1 MATQFVNTN
10 LVMETKWG
18 KEQATTKMLR
28 VDLFSAID
36 DEKENVFPNEMIR
49 YAICK
54 QDENKKFTNQ
64 FAVNVGN
71 NYVSHYLAADE
82 MLKRVA
88 ELMAGKQLE
97 SSPIV
102 IDNAPRNYKDVTK
115 SITFDAYYH
124 KEKATPV
131 VTVKLQR
138 KENKEDEKF
147 ESEIFY
153 FSMSKNIRRFNKEE
167 KPYDYSVVQ
176 FFLRLKMVMQG
187 LLDGSSTIKSVHY
200 RKIAEL
206 GNHNSS
212 SNDYKNKS
220 KSKKQAYTE
229 DAKNKADD
237 YDDDE
242 FPF

>member
-36 DEKENVFPNEMIR
+36 DEKENAFPNEMIR

-54 QDENKKFTNQ
+54 QDENKKFSNQ

-71 NYVSHYLAADE
+71 NYVSHYLAAEE
-82 MLKRVA
+82 MLKRAA

-124 KEKATPV
+124 KEKGSPV
-131 VTVKLQR
+131 ITVKLQR

-153 FSMSKNIRRFNKEE
+153 FGTSKNIRRYNKEE

-176 FFLRLKMVMQG
+176 FFLKLKMVMQG
-187 LLDGSSTIKSVHY
+187 LLDGSSMIKNVHY

-206 GNHNSS
+206 GNNSN
-212 SNDYKNKS
+212 NDYKNKS
-220 KSKKQAYTE
+220 KSEKQAYTK

>member
-18 KEQATTKMLR
+18 KEPATTKMLR
-28 VDLFSAID
+28 VDLFSAIED
-36 DEKENVFPNEMIR
+36 TEGSYPKEMIR

-54 QDENKKFTNQ
+54 QDENKKFSNQ
-64 FAVNVGN
+64 FTVNLGN

-82 MLKRVA
+82 MLKRVV

-102 IDNAPRNYKDVTK
+102 IDNATRNYKDVTK
-115 SITFDAYYH
+115 SIVFDAYYH
-124 KEKATPV
+124 KEKGTAI

-147 ESEIFY
+147 ETEIFY
-153 FSMSKNIRRFNKEE
+153 FGTSKTIRRFNKEE

-176 FFLRLKMVMQG
+176 FFIKLKMVMQG
-187 LLDGSSTIKSVHY
+187 LLDGSSTIKNVHY

-206 GNHNSS
+206 GNNN
-212 SNDYKNKS
+212 SNDNYKNKS
-220 KSKKQAYTE
+220 KSEKQAYTK